1 MRLSQVAGSF
11 NPKRQGLRAGG
22 KGSILRR
29 GMEEETQAKPKIEE
43 AASPR
48 RRCRWL
54 YLLAG
59 AMVLLL
65 VMVMVGWFAVL
76 PKMVEKRLKDSL
88 RELGFS
94 GVELRVDRLG
104 MSRARLSNIRL
115 GGEQPIVISRVM
127 AEYRLGEAMDGLMR
141 NIVIEG
147 LKLEAVQKAGGIR
160 FPQLEKVSLPESD
173 ETLRVLPFESIRVV
187 ESALALTGEDGEVRR
202 IPFYVS
208 LNKSQALEMSVE
220 LAAPKHEAESRAKV
234 EFLDG
239 NVVVH
244 EGRLSWNTG
253 MVSIPMFAAPLTE
266 VSMALSFEGE
276 VVDGAGSFSILPG
289 SSVSVQTGLWRG
301 EDGLEARDVAVEMS
315 VTGKPWV
322 FKDGGLE
329 VGGYN
334 GKVAVDQLRWENVDM
349 ELVARAG
356 SAEVFA
362 GEEGLRVRVLPG
374 TEVDWRPSRAFL
386 ARNGV
391 VADGVRATLRGLKV
405 PAELGFPERGDW
417 AIAIPK
423 GRLDVRGDA
432 LEMAD
437 GNFTTESLAAVLNI
451 RADIGAE
458 RGSIQLRPG
467 STLETGV
474 IRHRVFEGVSPMA
487 VRPALFGL
495 ESMDAKPALSWPGLG
510 RFELNVILSS
520 KAVAAQQGGL
530 RLSAAPLELRI
541 AAAPSR
547 VALAIAGQS
556 RAIIVPDPQWLARHG
571 VKAEELRLA
580 ARDFS
585 GPIVLQRTLTGDV
598 WTLETPL
605 LWLDM
610 DAKVLELPEAG
621 LNLDSLKTSLRLK
634 ADFDEQGPIVNLHSP
649 EELMAGSVKI
659 SGRHQ
664 TVEVKAERW
673 RLAPADDE
681 PELELTARPE
691 GGVGVVFNGRLDGT
705 GVLART
711 QDGTAEIERVS
722 FAGKYIGEQTNA
734 FVGHMEI
741 EGGLIDFNDTRVSL
755 NEGRGSF
762 VLEGYKWLG
771 NCTIEDSQLNEIPL
785 PNIQGLAWSVDRG
798 VQFSASS
805 DLVEDWRA
813 TLTGSWTGGG
823 LRAKLIMPPKLIT
836 DAQALGRRFKL
847 FQDLEINGTAGLKVT
862 VDQFSNGRFLIQTLL
877 LLQDAAVTSADLGV
891 IAEGISG
898 TPSLQGLPARLTTLA
913 PQRITVRRARLGMLD
928 LVNGVMD
935 FQVTSKGVVVDA
947 ESWSLARD
955 PEGRFRARDI
965 RLMAGQPAEAVVEV
979 DRLDLGIW
987 LDLLTGGR
995 VAATGKL
1002 SGRVPVTMAGGESN
1016 LPVRVGD
1023 GAFLKTAGPGK
1034 LHFKSAQWAK
1044 EWLESVDP
1052 RFKSDPVLRQLRQGV
1067 VEALQDFTYSSIE
1080 FSYDAKADRMRVAV
1094 RGQGKTSQGQVI
1106 RFDPTLNIQPVAS
1119 WVNDAYNE
1127 LVLLAHLESL
1137 VQRDLDNLFGN

>member
-1 MRLSQVAGSF
+1 
-11 NPKRQGLRAGG
+11 
-22 KGSILRR
+22 
-29 GMEEETQAKPKIEE
+29 MEEETQAKPKVEE

-59 AMVLLL
+59 AMVLLP
-65 VMVMVGWFAVL
+65 VMAMVGWFAVL

-104 MSRARLSNIRL
+104 MSRARLSDIRL
-115 GGEQPIVISRVM
+115 GGERPIVIGEVM
-127 AEYRLGEAMDGLMR
+127 AEYRLGEAIDGVMR
-141 NIVIEG
+141 NVVIEG
-147 LKLEAVQKAGGIR
+147 LKLEAVQKAHGIR

-173 ETLRVLPFESIRVV
+173 ETLHALPFESIRIV
-187 ESALALTGEDGEVRR
+187 ESALALTGEDGAARR

-208 LNKSQALEMSVE
+208 LNKSQALEMGVE
-220 LAAPKHEAESRAKV
+220 LATPKHKAESRAKV
-234 EFLDG
+234 GFLDG
-239 NVVVH
+239 NVVVR

-276 VVDGAGSFSILPG
+276 VVGGAGSFSILPG
-289 SSVSVQTGLWRG
+289 SSVSAQTGLWRSR
-301 EDGLEARDVAVEMS
+301 DGVEARDVAVEMS

-334 GKVAVDQLRWENVDM
+334 GKVVVDQLRWENVDM
-349 ELVARAG
+349 KLVAHAG

-391 VADGVRATLRGLKV
+391 VADGVRATLRELKA
-405 PAELGFPERGDW
+405 PTELNFPGRGDW
-417 AIAIPK
+417 AVTIPE

-437 GNFTTESLAAVLNI
+437 GNFTAESLTAALNI

-458 RGSIQLRPG
+458 RGGIQLRPG

-474 IRHRVFEGVSPMA
+474 IQHRVFEDVSPMA
-487 VRPALFGL
+487 IRPALFGL
-495 ESMDAKPALSWPGLG
+495 ESMAAKPALSWPNLDS
-510 RFELNVILSS
+510 FELNVILSS
-520 KAVAAQQGGL
+520 KVVAAKQGGL
-530 RLSAAPLELRI
+530 RLSAAPLELGI

-547 VALAIAGQS
+547 VALAVAEQS
-556 RAIIVPDPQWLARHG
+556 RTIVVPDPQWLARHG

-610 DAKVLELPEAG
+610 DAKALELPKVG
-621 LNLDSLKTSLRLK
+621 LSLDSLKTSLRLK
-634 ADFDEQGPIVNLHSP
+634 ADFDEQGPIVNLQSP
-649 EELMAGSVKI
+649 AELIAGSVKT
-659 SGRHQ
+659 SGKRQ
-664 TVEVKAERW
+664 AVEVKAGRW
-673 RLAPADDE
+673 RLTPADNE
-681 PELELTARPE
+681 PELELTTRPE

-705 GVLART
+705 GVIART
-711 QDGTAEIERVS
+711 QDGTAEFKRVS
-722 FAGKYIGEQTNA
+722 FAGKYIGEKTNTL
-734 FVGHMEI
+734 VGHMEV
-741 EGGLIDFNDTRVSL
+741 EDGLIDFNDTRVSL
-755 NEGRGSF
+755 NVGKGSLI
-762 VLEGYKWLG
+762 LEEDTWLG
-771 NCTIEDSQLNEIPL
+771 NCTIDGSQLSGIPL
-785 PNIQGLAWSVDRG
+785 FNIQGLARSVNGG

-805 DLVEDWRA
+805 DLVEDLRA
-813 TLTGSWTGGG
+813 TLAGSWTGDG

-847 FQDLEINGTAGLKVT
+847 FQNLEINGTAGLEVT

-877 LLQDAAVTSADLGV
+877 LLQDAAVTSADLGI

-898 TPSLQGLPARLTTLA
+898 TVNLQGLPAQARLTTLA

-928 LVNGVMD
+928 LINGVMD
-935 FQVTSKGVVVDA
+935 FQMTSKGVVVDA

-965 RLMAGQPAEAVVEV
+965 RLIAGQPAEATVEV

-987 LDLLTGGR
+987 LGLLTGGR
-995 VAATGKL
+995 VEATGKL

-1034 LHFKSAQWAK
+1034 LQFKSAQWAG

-1052 RFKSDPVLRQLRQGV
+1052 RFKSDPVLKQLRQGV

-1094 RGQGKTSQGQVI
+1094 RGQGKTDKGQII

-1127 LVLLAHLESL
+1127 LVLLAHLENL